1 MTMSKK
7 LVAILTE
14 AARTASATALAM
26 WVAMGVDIWSLDAD
40 ALKALSAAA
49 VAAGV
54 QVVLRYLQPGGEFGI
69 GADKK

>member
-1 MTMSKK
+1 MNSQIK
-7 LVAILTE
+7 AIVQE
-14 AARTASATALAM
+14 AARTAAATALAM

-54 QVVLRYLQPGGEFGI
+54 QVVLRYLQPGGDYGI
-69 GADKK
+69 GATKK

>member
-1 MTMSKK
+1 
-7 LVAILTE
+7 
-14 AARTASATALAM
+14 M

-54 QVVLRYLQPGGEFGI
+54 QVVLRYLQPGGEYGI